1 MPARLG
7 SGEGFVERGWLVD
20 VEIVL
25 HQHDLRHIRKM
36 HVRQIPERMGI
47 IDGGVA
53 VSHFH
58 MPPAFQRREH
68 HEQIGDAI
76 AFVFLIVTRLGSWLR
91 GDGRAR
97 LDDQLLR
104 GLVETHERPLRI
116 VRPLINLQ
124 HVFHIGDK
132 GRAGVRRNHPLL
144 FEVRFENVFF
154 SVRPIVL
161 SLARSTMCSSTTFSS
176 SRRRL
181 QRAKPS
187 GAGERVSA
195 INFASAAP
203 SKIRGRAELELYLRL
218 NSASNPSSTSWR
230 LVRSIVA
237 MLVSSAAAIRLSLQP
252 SPRSDTSAFRR
263 MRAFVSSWAERL
275 PLRINS
281 SSWARSSALNRT
293 TYFLTAIFFPTTNH
307 LHRCLAATEIQ
318 ELPSFSMT
326 GATRMHVDFQAR
338 RARRD

>member
-1 MPARLG
+1 M
-7 SGEGFVERGWLVD
+7 
-20 VEIVL
+20 
-25 HQHDLRHIRKM
+25 
-36 HVRQIPERMGI
+36 
-47 IDGGVA
+47 
-53 VSHFH
+53 
-58 MPPAFQRREH
+58 
-68 HEQIGDAI
+68 
-76 AFVFLIVTRLGSWLR
+76 
-91 GDGRAR
+91 
-97 LDDQLLR
+97 LLR
-104 GLVETHERPLRI
+104 GLVQTHERALRI
-116 VRPLINLQ
+116 VRSLIDLQ
-124 HVFHIGDK
+124 RVFHVGDK

-144 FEVRFENVFF
+144 LAMRFENVFF

-195 INFASAAP
+195 INFASATP
-203 SKIRGRAELELYLRL
+203 SKIRGRAELGLYLRL
-218 NSASNPSSTSWR
+218 NTASNPSSTSWR

-252 SPRSDTSAFRR
+252 SPSSDTSAFSR

-281 SSWARSSALNRT
+281 SSWACSSALNRT
-293 TYFLTAIFFPTTNH
+293 TYFLTAISFPTTNH

-318 ELPSFSMT
+318 KLPSFSMT
-326 GATRMHVDFQAR
+326 GATSHAR
-338 RARRD
+338 PPNGATVPAMSSVLYGT